1 MWVRVS
7 LAVFVMAVITMP
19 ASAAVRITGDKGGQ
33 IGPYLDNFV
42 ALRSTGQRV
51 IIDGPCLSACTL
63 VTAVM
68 PRSHICVT
76 PRASLGFHAAW
87 APNEAGRKTVHRTG
101 TKLVYKIYP
110 KQIRSWIAR
119 NGGLGD
125 RMIYLSGRQLASIY
139 PRCE

>member
-1 MWVRVS
+1 MWLRAC
-7 LAVFVMAVITMP
+7 LAALVMSAWTMS
-19 ASAAVRITGDKGGQ
+19 ADAAVRITGDKGGQ
-33 IGPYLDNFV
+33 IGPYLYRFV
-42 ALRSTGQRV
+42 ALRSVGEKI

-68 PRSHICVT
+68 PRSQICVT
-76 PRASLGFHAAW
+76 SRASLGFHAAW
-87 APNEAGRKTVHRTG
+87 APDQAGRKVMHGPG

-119 NGGLGD
+119 KGGLNG
-125 RMIYLSGRQLASIY
+125 RMIYLSGRELATMY

>member
-1 MWVRVS
+1 MWLRVS
-7 LAVFVMAVITMP
+7 LAALVIGATTLS
-19 ASAAVRITGDKGGQ
+19 AEAAVRITGDKGGQ
-33 IGPYLDNFV
+33 IGPYLYKFV
-42 ALRSTGQRV
+42 ALRSVGERI

-68 PRSHICVT
+68 PRSQICVT

-87 APNEAGRKTVHRTG
+87 APDQAGRKTMHRAG

-119 NGGLGD
+119 NGGLND
-125 RMIYLSGRQLASIY
+125 RMIYLSGRQLATMY
-139 PRCE
+139 PSCN